1 MTIQSNINQALSVA
15 ASLALRRKSQ
25 VEKTERAEIAKTREQ
40 QRAQEAL
47 KKAQDQKRAS
57 RMNFKE
63 AIAPKLSLESYS
75 KYYDKL
81 SPEAQKE
88 YAIAS
93 LNKSK
98 YSNLSEATRK
108 ELLKQISPYERQKL
122 RKSVE
127 SGEKI

>member
-1 MTIQSNINQALSVA
+1 MIIQSNINQALSVA
-15 ASLALRRKSQ
+15 ASLALRRRSA
-25 VEKTERAEIAKTREQ
+25 VEKAERAEIAKTREQ

-47 KKAQDQKRAS
+47 KKEQDQKRAS